1 MQARI
6 ATMTTTAAAARRA
19 LAMSMIML
27 ALMLVLATSASAH
40 SRIPPSRV
48 PVEIAIIGPNGI
60 ELPQYATDS
69 SERALRSYLAAER
82 GQRYRIRVRNR
93 SGERLAVVV
102 AVDGR
107 NIISG
112 ARSELAPSE
121 PMYILGPW
129 ESADYSG
136 WRTDLQSVNEFYFT
150 DWQDSY
156 AEAFGDRS
164 ARGVIAVSAYREQRV
179 ARQPYRAQAP
189 NRERNAASD
198 KAARGTAAAPAAS
211 AADAAGARQESEATP
226 GTGYGD
232 RREEGAVRVRFRA
245 DPREQARVLIK
256 YEWQATL
263 CQRGIIDCEPANR
276 LWNDSRL
283 GFAPPPPRRDR

>member
-1 MQARI
+1 MQALT
-6 ATMTTTAAAARRA
+6 AMMTTTGVAAKR
-19 LAMSMIML
+19 SL
-27 ALMLVLATSASAH
+27 ALSMMVFALLLVLATAASAH
-40 SRIPPSRV
+40 SRVPPSRV

-69 SERALRSYLAAER
+69 GDRALRSYLAAER

-112 ARSELAPSE
+112 ARSELAPTE

-136 WRTDLQSVNEFYFT
+136 WRTDLQAVNEFYFT

-156 AEAFGDRS
+156 SEAFGDRS
-164 ARGVIAVSAYREQRV
+164 ARGVIAVSAYREQPV
-179 ARQPYRAQAP
+179 AHPPYRAQAP
-189 NRERNAASD
+189 SRERSAAND
-198 KAARGTAAAPAAS
+198 KAARGAPAAS
-211 AADAAGARQESEATP
+211 APATADAMQESEATP

-256 YEWQATL
+256 YEWHATL

-283 GFAPPPPRRDR
+283 GFAPPPPRRAR